1 MSLKPIKSFK
11 ARIVLAFTVI
21 FLVCSAALYL
31 VAYLVTSQSVDA
43 EERALLRS
51 LLLEFWAVYQTGNVE
66 LVQNQLTLE
75 RVYRDER
82 PFSVRVADPYNRTLY
97 LYQPPGW
104 ETFPFGEIETHL
116 ALREGDVIVLRN
128 PDNGQ
133 ELSVAAL
140 LLPDRNLLEIGISNT
155 QRLKT
160 LAQFRTAFLL
170 ILLPLAALSVAG
182 GLFFA
187 TRFLSPVKK
196 MVAGLGEII
205 ATGDIRKR
213 VPTAA
218 EGKSRSGD
226 ELEHLARLC
235 NDLLSQIEALV
246 GSMRETLDN
255 VAHDVRTP
263 LTRLRAAADNA
274 LALPGDDPAALKEAL
289 GVCLAESERVLGLL
303 TALLEISRAQS
314 GIMAL
319 DRQPLDLAALVRD
332 LAELYSYPAG
342 EKDVRIT
349 ADAPVPLTVQGDVN
363 RLRQVLSNLIE
374 NALRHAPAG
383 TTITLAAR
391 EVEDQVEVSV
401 SDAGEGI
408 NPEDLPRIWE
418 RFYRGRN
425 AAGEPG
431 FGLGLSLAK
440 AIVTAHGG
448 TISVASEP
456 GHGARFSFRL
466 PE

>member
-1 MSLKPIKSFK
+1 
-11 ARIVLAFTVI
+11 
-21 FLVCSAALYL
+21 
-31 VAYLVTSQSVDA
+31 
-43 EERALLRS
+43 
-51 LLLEFWAVYQTGNVE
+51 
-66 LVQNQLTLE
+66 
-75 RVYRDER
+75 
-82 PFSVRVADPYNRTLY
+82 
-97 LYQPPGW
+97 
-104 ETFPFGEIETHL
+104 
-116 ALREGDVIVLRN
+116 
-128 PDNGQ
+128 
-133 ELSVAAL
+133 
-140 LLPDRNLLEIGISNT
+140 
-155 QRLKT
+155 
-160 LAQFRTAFLL
+160 
-170 ILLPLAALSVAG
+170 
-182 GLFFA
+182 
-187 TRFLSPVKK
+187 
-196 MVAGLGEII
+196 
-205 ATGDIRKR
+205 
-213 VPTAA
+213 
-218 EGKSRSGD
+218 
-226 ELEHLARLC
+226 
-235 NDLLSQIEALV
+235 
-246 GSMRETLDN
+246 MRETLDN

-289 GVCLAESERVLGLL
+289 GVCLTESERVLGLL